1 MSIVAT
7 RTGRVKSASAEAI
20 QAARQITS
28 TSKVLFDGGNYRDRL
43 PHFGHGI
50 EEYFAEVEQTEVA
63 EEAATEVEPSPAP
76 RIDAAHEAPA
86 PHFGRV
92 SDMGPAFDLSGLA
105 FTPETADRPS
115 KLTRDMTAAEFAD
128 FLGGFV
134 RKVERNK
141 AAHRKTAA
149 SHGPG
154 LSEED
159 RLAYLEGRTL
169 TAAEYWARVEAE
181 EDAWLMDCMP
191 GDVLEDELE
200 LRLGRV

>member
-1 MSIVAT
+1 MSTIFA
-7 RTGRVKSASAEAI
+7 RTGRVKSASTEAI
-20 QAARQITS
+20 HAARQITS

-50 EEYFAEVEQTEVA
+50 EEYFAEVEQAEAVEV
-63 EEAATEVEPSPAP
+63 ATEVEPSPAL
-76 RIDAAHEAPA
+76 RVDAAHEAPA
-86 PHFGRV
+86 PHFGRI

-105 FTPETADRPS
+105 YSPETADRPS

-134 RKVERNK
+134 RKLERNK
-141 AAHRKTAA
+141 AAHRKPAA